1 MRNEEA
7 TLPRLFD
14 VHFHAERYPPAE
26 WNRIL
31 LRAQEAG
38 LRQMIAGGMD
48 LDTSRQAVE
57 RAHTSPLVW
66 ASVGIHPWIAAKGLP
81 SRLIEGLEELA
92 RDRRVVAVGEIG
104 LDFVDNCAGT
114 SFADPSLR
122 QIQEEAF
129 RRQVQW
135 AVSKHLPMIV
145 HARGAYSRV
154 ISILKDEN
162 SGQAGGVV
170 HNFDGSPDE
179 ANALWMLGLYVSF
192 GGALTYPQAKS
203 LRETARAIPLDR
215 ILLETD
221 APYMPLDQ
229 QQTVDNE
236 PANVRRIAQ
245 VLARLRE
252 ETFERVTEATYQ
264 NFRRLFSRIRDDE

>member
-1 MRNEEA
+1 MWNEEA

-38 LRQMIAGGMD
+38 LRQMIASGMD
-48 LDTSRQAVE
+48 LGTSRQAVE
-57 RAHTSPLVW
+57 RAHSSPLVW

-81 SRLIEGLEELA
+81 SSFIEGLEELA
-92 RDRRVVAVGEIG
+92 RDRKVVAIGEIG
-104 LDFVDNCAGT
+104 LDFVDDCAGT
-114 SFADPSLR
+114 SFAVPPLR
-122 QIQEEAF
+122 QMQEEAF

-135 AVSKHLPMIV
+135 AISKHLPMIV
-145 HARGAYSRV
+145 HTRGAYSRV
-154 ISILKDEN
+154 ISILKEEN
-162 SGQAGGVV
+162 GAQAGGVV

-179 ANALWMLGLYVSF
+179 ADALWALGFYVSF
-192 GGALTYPQAKS
+192 GGALTYPQATS
-203 LRETARAIPLDR
+203 LQETACVVPLDR
-215 ILLETD
+215 ILFETD

-229 QQTVDNE
+229 QETVDNE

-245 VLARLRE
+245 VLAQRRG
-252 ETFERVTEATYQ
+252 ETFERVAEATYQ
-264 NFRRLFSRIRDDE
+264 NFRWLFPRIRGDE